1 MEENNKITLGFI
13 SRILGFS
20 RIISLFV
27 IVLAAYLQNYFQ
39 IKSIQNRRFYETDF
53 IDILS
58 RIAEFVWS
66 NILFT
71 LVLLIIS
78 ILTIKLSRNTR
89 DKRSGKF
96 LLIVVIIS
104 FLLSVIF
111 GGLFLMSFSQ

>member
-1 MEENNKITLGFI
+1 MEENNKFTLGFI
-13 SRILGFS
+13 SRVLGFS
-20 RIISLFV
+20 RIISLLL

-39 IKSIQNRRFYETDF
+39 IKSLQNRRFYETDF
-53 IDILS
+53 IDTL
-58 RIAEFVWS
+58 RHIAEFVWS
-66 NILFT
+66 NIFFT

-78 ILTIKLSRNTR
+78 ILTIKLSRNKR

-96 LLIVVIIS
+96 LLTVIIIS